1 MELANG
7 NLTSLRYKEIFKIWT
22 QIGVNNG
29 YIASNHAFF
38 KHAVDKKLK
47 AIIVDFVQCLK
58 EENKQLTALLK
69 DNGILAPTASIDYG
83 KLKMKN
89 RRGTKA
95 INDTE
100 ISTILSMN
108 IASSVISVSQ
118 ALEMSVKKKH
128 TAKYG
133 ELHMRYAILGAK
145 LIQLSNDR
153 GWLLAPATIQR

>member
-47 AIIVDFVQCLK
+47 AIIVNFVQCLK

-69 DNGILAPTASIDYG
+69 ENGILAPTTSIDYG

-89 RRGTKA
+89 IRGKKA

-133 ELHMRYAILGAK
+133 ELHMRYAILGAN
-145 LIQLSNDR
+145 LIRLSNDK
-153 GWLLAPATIQR
+153 GWLLAPTTI